1 MIATRSVS
9 GQIKLGNLTNDVSM
23 STSYVQRIK
32 IGSRWS
38 DSLRMLLP
46 GVLASFVGLGLLA
59 DALQPVGSDF
69 LLTGHLPGDQLNP
82 DAAANGNGGYLVW
95 QDNATDAQGLGI
107 SARKISAQLTG
118 ILSSFRVN
126 SIGGGDQ
133 ENPTV
138 GLLSHGGAVFAW
150 QGGRQGF
157 QRVFGKTLA
166 ADGTF
171 QTDDVALSPESQLNA
186 VAPSVAGLADG
197 SAVICWSATGGDG
210 DMMGVFARLLAP
222 NGSPIGG
229 VLQINQTTRYNQ
241 RTPRITALSDGG
253 FAVAWISEQ
262 QRGVG
267 TVDVF
272 GRIYSPSGEA
282 KTSEFRINTAN
293 RTCGNPA
300 VCRLSGGGF
309 LAAWSEADLKSSD
322 GNWSLVSRSFDAA
335 GTAQSDTQ
343 FLAQEPGRDA
353 IAVRLESIGNSI
365 SASWFIA
372 APNTRTWA
380 VQVRSI
386 SADGRSFGETITSLN
401 TAVASFQS
409 RPLFIGDPNGA
420 ALHVW
425 PRFEGI
431 DAGVDLVGQRFAPT
445 ALPLSA
451 PDRPLVNAISPSRLS
466 VTWPEM
472 EGLPIVGFEISFDG
486 GQSTPCTTS
495 YCLSPLFLPGTTHNV
510 RLAYRLSDGRVSPLS
525 EATAATTWGEDA
537 NGDGLPDDWQRL
549 YWGEDD
555 RAWPSVSAD
564 SDGDGADNATEF
576 RTGTSPVD
584 PTSVLRMRIESSS
597 LSPLLTWNTQPG
609 FVYTL
614 EVSSD
619 LKQWRKTGSP
629 RFAHGSV
636 DSVPINGDLLR
647 TFYRVTRLR

>member
-1 MIATRSVS
+1 MS
-9 GQIKLGNLTNDVSM
+9 GQIKLGNLTNNASM
-23 STSYVQRIK
+23 RASYVQQTV
-32 IGSRWS
+32 IGIRWY

-46 GVLASFVGLGLLA
+46 AALASLIGLGLFA
-59 DALQPVGSDF
+59 DGLQPVGSDF
-69 LLTGHLPGDQLNP
+69 LLTGHLAGDQLNP
-82 DAAANGNGGYLVW
+82 DAAINGNGGYLVW
-95 QDNATDAQGLGI
+95 QDNATDEQGLGI
-107 SARKISAQLTG
+107 SARQISAQLTG
-118 ILSSFRVN
+118 ILSTFRIN
-126 SIGGGDQ
+126 SIGAGDQ

-138 GLLSHGGAVFAW
+138 ALLSGGGAAFAW

-157 QRVFGKTLA
+157 QRIFGKVLA

-171 QTDDVALSPESQLNA
+171 QTDDIALSPDSQANA
-186 VAPSVAGLADG
+186 VSPSIAGLSDG

-222 NGSPIGG
+222 NGSPIGNI
-229 VLQINQTTRYNQ
+229 LQINQTTRYHQ
-241 RTPRITALSDGG
+241 RNARIAALSGGG
-253 FAVAWISEQ
+253 FAVVWISEQ
-262 QRGVG
+262 QRGPG

-272 GRIYSPSGEA
+272 GRIYSSSGEA
-282 KTSEFRINTAN
+282 RTGEFRVSTAN

-300 VCRLSGGGF
+300 ICRLSGGGM

-322 GNWSLVSRSFDAA
+322 GNWSLVSRSFDATGA
-335 GTAQSDTQ
+335 PQSDARL
-343 FLAQEPGRDA
+343 LAQETGRDT

-365 SASWFIA
+365 SASWFSA

-386 SADGRSFGETITSLN
+386 SADGRSLAETITSLN
-401 TAVASFQS
+401 SAVGSFQS

-431 DAGVDLVGQRFAPT
+431 DAGVDLAGQRFAPP

-472 EGLPIVGFEISFDG
+472 VGLDVVGYEVSFDG
-486 GQSTPCTTS
+486 AQPTFYTTS
-495 YCLSPLFLPGTTHNV
+495 YCLSPLFLPATAHSV
-510 RLAYRLSDGRVSPLS
+510 QLAYRLSDGRVSPPS
-525 EATAATTWGEDA
+525 EATTATTWGEDV
-537 NGDGLPDDWQRL
+537 NGDGLPDDWQRSF
-549 YWGEDD
+549 WGEDEG
-555 RAWPSVSAD
+555 AWPSVSAD
-564 SDGDGADNATEF
+564 SDADGADNATEF
-576 RTGTSPVD
+576 RTGTNPLDSN
-584 PTSVLRMRIESSS
+584 SVLRMRIESSS

-609 FVYTL
+609 FIYTL

-629 RFAHGSV
+629 RFARGSV
-636 DSVPINGDLLR
+636 DSVPISSDLLR